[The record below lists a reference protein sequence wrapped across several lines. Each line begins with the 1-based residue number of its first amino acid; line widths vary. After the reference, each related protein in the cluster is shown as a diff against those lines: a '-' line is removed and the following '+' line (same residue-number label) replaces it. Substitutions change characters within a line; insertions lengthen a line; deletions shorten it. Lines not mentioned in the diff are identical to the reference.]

1 MSGPVP
7 EVASQPST
15 TIIYEMTANLLME
28 VCHDIRTEPDLQPLT
43 GEVVGS
49 QSVNTSDG
57 AHLDIAV
64 NGFWSGRYGLGI

>member
-1 MSGPVP
+1 MSCLVP
-7 EVASQPST
+7 EVASQLST
-15 TIIYEMTANLLME
+15 TMKYEMTVNLLTE

-57 AHLDIAV
+57 AHLDIAM
-64 NGFWSGRYGLGI
+64 NGFWGGRYE